1 MLGTG
6 TIPLIGYQEVA
17 FGVPPSAET
26 ALADGLPPALLD
38 LLACIGQVALQ
49 RGQPLYL
56 VGGPVRDLLLRR
68 PVMDIDLVTEGD
80 AVDLARAV
88 AQRFGGQVS
97 AVSQFLTAKVR
108 FPLWTV
114 DLATARREIYPSPG
128 ALPVVQPGSIHD
140 DLARRDFTI
149 NAIAIDLTPAR
160 WGHLLDP
167 FGGYGDVQGRLVRI
181 LHDRSF
187 QDDATRIL
195 RALRYEQRLG
205 FALEA
210 HTCYALKRDRGF
222 LDTISGDR
230 LRREVERV
238 FQEPMPERVLGRAHD
253 LGVLGSLFPGLQWGE
268 EHRQALIRWREEGR
282 EVSPLLFLA
291 LLAYPLSLERAEA
304 LVRRLRLPR
313 RWAEVVRHTLQARE
327 IVARWASPPRPSQVI
342 ESLAPLRPEAVE
354 ACAILST
361 EQAHRQTLR
370 AYLDTW
376 RSLRPRLSAMDLL
389 ALGVPQGPWVG
400 RLLAELRARVADGL
414 LATEEEER
422 AYVRRR
428 LHTLK
433 EEP

>member
-1 MLGTG
+1 MTH
-6 TIPLIGYQEVA
+6 
-17 FGVPPSAET
+17 SALPAVDK
-26 ALADGLPPALLD
+26 ALAEGFPEALRD
-38 LLACIGQVALQ
+38 LLARIGDVAAQ

-80 AVDLARAV
+80 AVALAQAT
-88 AQRFGGQVS
+88 ALHLGGQVS

-114 DLATARREIYPSPG
+114 DLATARRETYPSPG
-128 ALPVVQPGSIHD
+128 ALPVVQPGTILD

-149 NAIAIDLTPAR
+149 NAMAIDLTPTR
-160 WGHLLDP
+160 WGRLLDP
-167 FGGYGDVQGRLVRI
+167 FGGYADLEARLVRF

-205 FALEA
+205 CALEEN
-210 HTCYALKRDRGF
+210 TCHALRRDIAF

-230 LRREVERV
+230 LRREMERL
-238 FQEPMPERVLGRAHD
+238 FQEPFPERVLERAHN
-253 LGVLGSLFPGLQWGE
+253 LGVLGAILPGLQWGE
-268 EHRQALIRWREEGR
+268 AQHQAVVHWRAERR

-291 LLAYPLSLERAEA
+291 LLAFPLSLERAEA

-313 RWAEVVRHTLQARE
+313 RWAEVVRHTLVVQGLLSQWRNLP
-327 IVARWASPPRPSQVI
+327 SPSA
-342 ESLAPLRPEAVE
+342 LLDALDPLRPEALE
-354 ACAILST
+354 AVALL
-361 EQAHRQTLR
+361 APNPLHRQALR
-370 AYLDTW
+370 TYLDTW

-389 ALGVPQGPWVG
+389 SLGVPEGPWIG
-400 RLLAELRARVADGL
+400 RLLKELRAQVADGL
-414 LATEEEER
+414 LTSDEEER
-422 AYVRRR
+422 AYVRQR
-428 LHTLK
+428 LQAIK